1 MRPKWVTA
9 KAGFWTAALIA
20 ATLMS
25 AAGVAS
31 AARAASPAGAAS
43 AADVASAAGNTKV
56 ALLDCG
62 GLPCV
67 TVQLAAGRS
76 VKLLLDSGNAV
87 SILDLRQAKA
97 LGLPLTPYRNRA
109 GQLVPGVFLAQVSG
123 ARLGNAVLPPLRI
136 AVMDL
141 GQGGVPKCDG
151 LLSYVTFKDRVVTID
166 YPHRVLEVSNPGA
179 RVAAPGDAGTLTYPT
194 FGKKGP
200 PIVATTGFD
209 VNGQPITV
217 QVDTL
222 YSGTLLIYPT
232 SVAKLQLQTEAAST
246 RRRRFPF
253 TDGGVDMIE
262 GRALTESFGGKGL
275 LSNAPLYFATP
286 QVHVPDGMFD
296 GTVGAQLFSGHAV
309 TFDFHADRFWIV

>member
-9 KAGFWTAALIA
+9 KAGFSAALISA
-20 ATLMS
+20 VLMS
-25 AAGVAS
+25 AAAVA
-31 AARAASPAGAAS
+31 APAGAAS
-43 AADVASAAGNTKV
+43 AAAAPSTPGAAPAASNTQV

-67 TVQLAAGRS
+67 TVRLTSGPP
-76 VKLLLDSGNAV
+76 VKLLFDSGNAV
-87 SILDLRQAKA
+87 SMLGLRQAKA

-109 GQLVPGVFLAQVSG
+109 GQLVPGVLLAQVSG
-123 ARLGNAVLPPLRI
+123 ARLGSVMLPPLRI
-136 AVMDL
+136 AVLDL

-151 LLSYVTFKDRVVTID
+151 LLSYVTFKDRVVSID
-166 YPHRVLEVSNPGA
+166 YAHHMLEVSNPGA
-179 RVAAPGDAGTLTYPT
+179 QVAAPGAAGRLTYPT
-194 FGKKGP
+194 FGRKGP
-200 PIVATTGFD
+200 PIVATTGFE
-209 VNGQPITV
+209 VNGRPITV

-232 SVAKLQLQTEAAST
+232 SVAKLGLQTEAAAT
-246 RRRRFPF
+246 ERRHFPF

-262 GRALTESFGGKGL
+262 GRALAESFGGKGL

-296 GTVGAQLFSGHAV
+296 GTVGAELLTGHTV
-309 TFDFHADRFWIV
+309 TFDFHANRFWIV

>member
-1 MRPKWVTA
+1 MRPKLATA
-9 KAGFWTAALIA
+9 KAGFSAALISA
-20 ATLMS
+20 IFMS
-25 AAGVAS
+25 AAGIASPAGVAS
-31 AARAASPAGAAS
+31 AAPLPSPPGIAS
-43 AADVASAAGNTKV
+43 AAHDTQV

-67 TVQLAAGRS
+67 TVELTAGHAA
-76 VKLLLDSGNAV
+76 KLLLDSGNAV
-87 SILDLRQAKA
+87 SILGLHQAKA

-109 GQLVPGVFLAQVSG
+109 GQLVAGVLLAQVSG
-123 ARLGNAVLPPLRI
+123 ARLGNAALPPLRI

-141 GQGGVPKCDG
+141 GRGGVPKCDG
-151 LLSYVTFKDRVVTID
+151 LLSYVTFKDRVVTVD
-166 YPHRVLEVSNPGA
+166 YAHHVLEISNPGA
-179 RVAAPGDAGTLTYPT
+179 QVAAPRDAGTLTYPT
-194 FGKKGP
+194 FGRKGP

-209 VNGQPITV
+209 VNGRPITA

-232 SVAKLQLQTEAAST
+232 SVAKLGLQTAAAAT

-262 GRALTESFGGKGL
+262 GRALTESFGGKPL

-296 GTVGAQLFSGHAV
+296 GTVGAQLLGGHTV
-309 TFDFHADRFWIV
+309 TFDFHANRFWIV